1 MDNAWIEYLHGWMV
15 YVFLGAAIA
24 YFICFSY
31 YIIMLVSSICMD
43 LFLPLRFKFFWDCN
57 SRPPCLLKN
66 IIKCSTQNENGSS
79 INDTDNAMPC
89 IEYLHGSTSA
99 IEIRFFV
106 CVINCR
112 PLC

>member
-1 MDNAWIEYLHGWMV
+1 MDGWFTFFLVLQLHILFVSVITW
-15 YVFLGAAIA
+15 
-24 YFICFSY
+24 
-31 YIIMLVSSICMD
+31 IMLVSSICMD